1 MKELLFQYKDASD
14 DGKEGKEAT
23 VNEQMTALVM
33 ASWDAKLKTAKV
45 NKSDSIQERNNKS
58 SSAIVGASISLE
70 KLKSEQESY
79 HQMRRK
85 ARCMYPILTR
95 DVDDDTTSFL
105 SMDLDDE
112 DIDVEDEM
120 KKVRE
125 KKAAFKKKM
134 EQHIHRQE
142 CLTLSQSDIIV
153 SNVMNQLGG
162 VGPKND

>member
-23 VNEQMTALVM
+23 ANEQRAALVM
-33 ASWDAKLKTAKV
+33 ASWDATLQSAPRV
-45 NKSDSIQERNNKS
+45 IKSDIRDRNNKS
-58 SSAIVGASISLE
+58 SSDVVGASISLD
-70 KLKSEQESY
+70 KLRAEQESY
-79 HQMRRK
+79 HQMRRR
-85 ARCMYPILTR
+85 ARRMFPILTR
-95 DVDDDTTSFL
+95 DVDEDTTSFL

-134 EQHIHRQE
+134 DKYIHRQE
-142 CLTLSQSDIIV
+142 CLTISKSDIVV
-153 SNVMNQLGG
+153 SNVMEQLRG
-162 VGPKND
+162 VGGKN